1 MMRKSMMSGLLCATA
16 LLAATSAAIAEPVAV
31 TGGKIVFDGRKAP
44 IDNGTVV
51 FDNGRILAVGPTGT
65 VTIPKGARVV
75 DASGKWVTP
84 GLFDAFT
91 RVGLAEAGA
100 DDASNDTVARTAK
113 HSAALDLSLGFNPR
127 SSVLPIT
134 RAEGVTRIAGVP
146 EAGASLLGG
155 YGFVADMSGA
165 GASITKAKA
174 LFLVEWGEG
183 GAGRAGGSRPAA
195 NAWLE
200 AAFSDAERF
209 PAAFTGSGEAD
220 VLRRADAEALQP
232 VLRGEVPIFFRVN
245 RASDIT
251 QVLAMVGKRPKLRP
265 IIVGGAEAWV
275 VARELAAAK
284 VPVLLDP
291 IPNLP
296 EAFESLGA
304 TRQNV
309 TRLAEAGVTFAI
321 AHATGADAEFQ
332 ARLLPQLAGN
342 AVANGLGWGAAF
354 AAITSA
360 PAEILGLGGQL
371 GTLAAGKIADV
382 VVWDGDPLELSSSPS
397 AVFINGVE
405 TGLTTRQTRLRD
417 RYHPTRASDP
427 LPQAF
432 R

>member
-1 MMRKSMMSGLLCATA
+1 MMSALLTASA
-16 LLAATSAAIAEPVAV
+16 LLAAGSALAEPVAV

-44 IDNGTVV
+44 IETGTVV
-51 FDNGRILAVGPTGT
+51 FDNGRILAVGPTGR
-65 VTIPKGARVV
+65 VTIPKGARVI
-75 DASGKWVTP
+75 DATGKWVTP

-113 HSAALDLSLGFNPR
+113 HSAALDLSLSFNPR

-134 RAEGVTRIAGVP
+134 RVEGVTRIAGVP
-146 EAGASLLGG
+146 EAGAALLGG

-165 GASITKAKA
+165 ATSITKAKA

-183 GAGRAGGSRPAA
+183 GAARAGGSRSAA

-209 PAAFTGSGEAD
+209 PGAFQGSGEGD

-232 VLRGEVPIFFRVN
+232 VLRGEVPVFCRVN
-245 RASDIT
+245 RASDIS
-251 QVLAMVGKRPKLRP
+251 QILAMVAKRPKLRP

-304 TRQNV
+304 TRQNA
-309 TRLAEAGVTFAI
+309 TRLAAAGVTFAI

-342 AVANGLGWGAAF
+342 AVANGLSWGAAF
-354 AAITSA
+354 AAITST

-405 TGLTTRQTRLRD
+405 TGLVTRQTRLRD
-417 RYHPTRASDP
+417 RYHPARANDP
-427 LPQAF
+427 LPEAY